1 MTTSALK
8 LGAAAAVLSLLLGA
22 CVTGPT
28 LAPKGAFASG
38 KNAVNLD
45 RDWSLYPAGLILT
58 GMGPKTKLLTVDG
71 PLLNRLYVS
80 DGLGPE
86 DALFVSPTKGDT
98 STNPAPRGKANMSL
112 SEQIE
117 YVATAVGALD
127 YQKVET
133 SVPKPVTVD
142 GAKGVRF
149 EIRAKTSEGLNIR
162 GLAQAVSKGGLNYYV
177 VYLAPETHYYVASL
191 PAVQATMDAETLK

>member
-8 LGAAAAVLSLLLGA
+8 LGTAAAVLSLLLGA

-28 LAPKGAFASG
+28 LAPKGAFTHG
-38 KNAVNLD
+38 KNTVALD
-45 RDWSLYPAGLILT
+45 RDWSLYPAGN
-58 GMGPKTKLLTVDG
+58 GPKTKMLTIDG
-71 PLLNRLYVS
+71 PLLNRMYVS
-80 DGLGPE
+80 DGL
-86 DALFVSPTKGDT
+86 DANTPLFVSPTKGDT
-98 STNPAPRGKANMSL
+98 STNPAPRGKAGMSL

-133 SVPKPVTVD
+133 SAPKPVTVD

-149 EIRAKTSEGLNIR
+149 ELKAKTPDGLNIR
-162 GLAQAVSKGGLNYYV
+162 GMAQAVSKGGLNYYV
-177 VYLAPETHYYVASL
+177 VYLAPEAHYYTSSL
-191 PAVQATMDAETLK
+191 VNVQAAMDAETLK

>member
-8 LGAAAAVLSLLLGA
+8 LGTAAAVFALLLGA
-22 CVTGPT
+22 CATGPT

-38 KNAVNLD
+38 KDTVTLD
-45 RDWSLYPAGLILT
+45 RDWSLYPAGLIMT
-58 GMGPKTKLLTVDG
+58 GMGPKTKLLTLDG

-80 DGLGPE
+80 DGLGADDP
-86 DALFVSPTKGDT
+86 LFISPTKGD
-98 STNPAPRGKANMSL
+98 SSSNPAPRGKANMSL

-117 YVATAVGALD
+117 YVATAIGTLD
-127 YQKVET
+127 YQKVQT
-133 SVPKPVTVD
+133 SAPKPVTVG

-149 EIRAKTSEGLNIR
+149 EITAKTSDGLNVH

-177 VYLAPETHYYVASL
+177 VYLAPDNHYYNASL
-191 PAVQATMDAETLK
+191 PAVQAAMDGQKLP